1 MSLLE
6 SYSQICRDNTF
17 GPTVPGLAEC
27 RGGFDFTVTFE
38 ESILSL
44 APACLIIAI
53 TPWRIYSLWLRPS
66 KTRGCWLLNIKL
78 FGFVALAALHAVL
91 LAFLSK
97 SQTSHRA
104 LLISSGTFQLLA
116 SILITA
122 LSYWEHQNAIRPSFI
137 LSAFLFLTT
146 LLDAARARTQSFIPD
161 SDTVA
166 GILIAIVVAKLLL
179 FLVETKDKASIL
191 LPEYS
196 KSSPELRSSLFSR
209 AFFTWLFPVL
219 SMGFKSVIS
228 SDDLPAINEKLA
240 SQTLTA
246 KVERRWKKRGS
257 VGALS
262 LFIDILS
269 SFPKELCII
278 LLANLVQVGLNIC
291 QPFLI
296 QELVTF
302 LSSSDRSINVGYGLL
317 GGFFCVSITNALVIP
332 WGFHYV
338 GRLMTMTRGALVP
351 LIYSKLLQL
360 KGDNL
365 HQMTAFTLMTADVE
379 TIVNDSW
386 RLLEPWAH
394 LLQIAIGTYL
404 LYRQLGAVC
413 CIPIIVILLIFTLV
427 AVIGSR
433 IGGHQSAWFDKI
445 EKRIDLTSHTLSFL
459 HPVKLLGLSRIME
472 EKLHK
477 RREDELQTS
486 QKFRVTNCSALA
498 FASAPQA
505 LAPLVTFGAYSI
517 ARMVAGQPNFSEAT
531 AVASFSILNL
541 ISAPAM
547 QLLLAIP
554 MGAQA
559 IGCYGR
565 IQSFLQTP
573 EDLVPSI
580 ATTNSSDV
588 TSQSDSQEKVI
599 EPESS
604 TALER
609 IKQPCEKIEVLSD
622 PRGRPPVRFVP
633 SRIIAIT
640 GPSGCG
646 KSTLLRR
653 LLTFEQSQASGIFPS
668 GDIAYCSQ
676 TPWIFE
682 GTVRDNILGQSEVDS
697 SWYQSVLRSC
707 ELRVDLDSMPNSDAT
722 QVGSGGSKLSGGQK
736 QRIAIA
742 RALYSKKKRV
752 ILDDITSALD
762 GHTASSLITN
772 LFSENGTF
780 RSQDMSVIVATH
792 SVQILRLADQVL
804 LMDQDGQVIDSGPY
818 AELVT
823 RQEHYSQ
830 HQTANSSQTSS
841 SSSEDA
847 PVQVVELEATRG
859 EYEARLQTKVDDLR
873 RKKGDWRSFTYYL
886 GTMGWLGFS
895 IFVACIG
902 AYMVLNAIFGVWLV
916 WWAEDAHDNHGL
928 GYWLGL
934 YATWAVL
941 ITIGFLVTPIFFFTK
956 LASKASHVMHADLL
970 TATMRAPLSALSN
983 TEDTASL
990 VNRFSQ
996 DIRLCDW
1003 QLPFNILLTLMALV
1017 ACLASIGVAISAVPY
1032 LAIGAPAIAIVLY
1045 LLQMLYLRTSR
1056 QLRLLE
1062 LEQKAPIV
1070 SLFLDSIQGM
1080 ATIHSFGW
1088 SPAYVQ
1094 KSYSLLDSCQK
1105 PLYTLY
1111 CIQRWLILVLSL
1123 IATGTELVVIGAAI
1137 ALRTKVSAGLVGLA
1151 VVHVTTLAK
1160 NLCDLVMQWTDME
1173 TSLGAVSR
1181 IYRFSRETPR
1191 EAQSGQGPSNL
1202 LEGWPLAGSITF
1214 ENVSATY
1221 EDVLE
1226 DLDATTRLDSTP
1238 KLALDS
1244 ITFTIKPG
1252 ERVGICGRTGSGKS
1266 SLMAALLQILPCYQG
1281 RIFIDGTDLS
1291 TLHPEDVRPKLNY
1304 VTQEPFLFDGTMREN
1319 LRPWDSCVADQE
1331 MTAALEKV
1339 NLLKKVTSL
1348 GGLDASLTRDSFSHG
1363 ERQLF
1368 CLARSLL
1375 RSSSIVILD
1384 EPTGHID
1391 PVTDATIQHVIRDGF
1406 SGRTVIMI
1414 AHRLRT
1420 LLEFDTAVVLDHGR
1434 VKEIGPPKSLLNDS
1448 TSAFHALYHAAEGA
1462 ATNTG

>member
-6 SYSQICRDNTF
+6 SYSQICRDDTF

-53 TPWRIYSLWLRPS
+53 TPWRIYSLWSRPS
-66 KTRGCWLLNIKL
+66 KTRDCWLLNIKL
-78 FGFVALAALHAVL
+78 FGFVALAVLQAVL

-97 SQTSHRA
+97 SQASHRA

-116 SILITA
+116 SISITA
-122 LSYWEHQNAIRPSFI
+122 LSYWEHRNTIRPSFV
-137 LSAFLFLTT
+137 LAAFLFLTA
-146 LLDAARARTQSFIPD
+146 LLDATRARTQSFIPD
-161 SDTVA
+161 SDAVA
-166 GILIAIVVAKLLL
+166 GILIAIVVAKSLLL
-179 FLVETKDKASIL
+179 LVETKDKASVL
-191 LPEYS
+191 LPEYAKLS
-196 KSSPELRSSLFSR
+196 AELRSSLFSR

-219 SMGFKSVIS
+219 FMGFKSVIS
-228 SDDLPAINEKLA
+228 SDDLPAVNEKLA

-246 KVERRWKKRGS
+246 KVERRWLKS
-257 VGALS
+257 QYWLS
-262 LFIDILS
+262 FA
-269 SFPKELCII
+269 C
-278 LLANLVQVGLNIC
+278 
-291 QPFLI
+291 
-296 QELVTF
+296 
-302 LSSSDRSINVGYGLL
+302 
-317 GGFFCVSITNALVIP
+317 
-332 WGFHYV
+332 
-338 GRLMTMTRGALVP
+338 
-351 LIYSKLLQL
+351 SK
-360 KGDNL
+360 
-365 HQMTAFTLMTADVE
+365 
-379 TIVNDSW
+379 
-386 RLLEPWAH
+386 
-394 LLQIAIGTYL
+394 
-404 LYRQLGAVC
+404 
-413 CIPIIVILLIFTLV
+413 
-427 AVIGSR
+427 

-445 EKRIDLTSHTLSFL
+445 EKRIELTSHTLSFL

-486 QKFRVTNCSALA
+486 QKFRVTNCAALA

-517 ARMVAGQPNFSEAT
+517 ARMLSGQPNFSEAT
-531 AVASFSILNL
+531 AVTSYSILNL
-541 ISAPAM
+541 ISASAM

-573 EDLVPSI
+573 EDLVPST

-588 TSQSDSQEKVI
+588 TSQSASEKKVI
-599 EPESS
+599 EPGSN
-604 TALER
+604 TALGG
-609 IKQPCEKIEVLSD
+609 IKQSFEKIEILSD

-633 SRIIAIT
+633 SGIIAIT

-646 KSTLLRR
+646 KSTLLRE
-653 LLTFEQSQASGIFPS
+653 LLTFEQSQSSGIFPS

-676 TPWIFE
+676 TSWIFE
-682 GTVRDNILGQSEVDS
+682 GSIRDNILGQSEVNN
-697 SWYQSVLRSC
+697 SWYQSVLQSC
-707 ELRVDLDSMPNSDAT
+707 ELRVDLDSMPDSDAT

-736 QRIAIA
+736 QRVAIA

-762 GHTASSLITN
+762 GHTASSLINN
-772 LFSENGTF
+772 LFSEGGTF
-780 RSQDMSVIVATH
+780 RSQGMSVIVSTH
-792 SVQILRLADQVL
+792 SAQILRLADQVL
-804 LMDQDGQVIDSGPY
+804 LMDQDGHVIDSGPY
-818 AELVT
+818 AELVK
-823 RQEHYSQ
+823 RHEHYSQ
-830 HQTANSSQTSS
+830 HQTADSSQPSS
-841 SSSEDA
+841 SSPSSPSSPSSEDA
-847 PVQVVELEATRG
+847 PVQVKELEVTRG

-886 GTMGWLGFS
+886 GAMGWLGFS
-895 IFVACIG
+895 IFVACLSS
-902 AYMVLNAIFGVWLV
+902 YMVLNAIFGVWLV
-916 WWAEDAHDNHGL
+916 WWGEDTHGSRGL

-941 ITIGFLVTPIFFFTK
+941 ITIGFLLTPIFFFTK

-970 TATMRAPLSALSN
+970 TATMR
-983 TEDTASL
+983 
-990 VNRFSQ
+990 FSQ

-1003 QLPFNILLTLMALV
+1003 QLPFNILLTLMALL

-1070 SLFLDSIQGM
+1070 SLFLDSIQGI

-1088 SPAYVQ
+1088 SPAYVK
-1094 KSYSLLDSCQK
+1094 KSYSLLDSCQR

-1160 NLCDLVMQWTDME
+1160 SLCDLVMQWTDME

-1191 EAQSGQGPSNL
+1191 EAKSDQGCSNL

-1221 EDVLE
+1221 EDVPE
-1226 DLDATTRLDSTP
+1226 DLDATARLDGTP

-1244 ITFTIKPG
+1244 ITFTINPG

-1291 TLHPEDVRPKLNY
+1291 TLHPEDVRSKLNY

-1319 LRPWDSCVADQE
+1319 LRPWDSSVADKE

-1348 GGLDASLTRDSFSHG
+1348 GGLDAPLTRDSFSHG

-1434 VKEIGPPKSLLNDS
+1434 VKESGSPKSLLNDS
-1448 TSAFHALYHAAEGA
+1448 TSVFHALYYAAEGA
-1462 ATNTG
+1462 AADTG